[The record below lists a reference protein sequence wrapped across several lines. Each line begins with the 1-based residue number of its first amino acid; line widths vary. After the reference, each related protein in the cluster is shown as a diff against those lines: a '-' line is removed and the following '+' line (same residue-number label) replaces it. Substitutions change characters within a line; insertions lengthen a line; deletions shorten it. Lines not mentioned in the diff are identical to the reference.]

1 MDDPS
6 KVNES
11 APARATRLTRT
22 RPILCGALLA
32 LLEERPFEQLTVREI
47 TAKADIGYATFFRHY
62 PDKEALLNDLAA
74 SQISDLLAM
83 TLPILNNA
91 DTRGSART
99 LCVYVWEHRTLWSAL
114 LTGGAASMLKDEFV
128 RQAQQ
133 IAEAQPRPDAWLP
146 NDLTIVFY
154 VTGAV
159 EILAW
164 WLKQKDP
171 PSIDRM
177 AEVIDSLIV
186 GPSMAR
192 AGHRRPLLEKD

>member
-99 LCVYVWEHRTLWSAL
+99 LCVYVWEHRKLWSAL

-128 RQAQQ
+128 RQAQE

-171 PSIDRM
+171 PSVDRM

-192 AGHRRPLLEKD
+192 TEGRRPLLEKD